1 MHSCLR
7 LAGMGLTRRLG
18 VGGALRARVNDRQ
31 FGGDFGVS
39 LAVNPISQVERHAAE
54 GEYGR
59 RGPRYE
65 A

>member
-1 MHSCLR
+1 MYWCPR
-7 LAGMGLTRRLG
+7 LAGVSLTRRLG
-18 VGGALRARVNDRQ
+18 VGGGLRARVNNRQ
-31 FGGDFGVS
+31 FGGNFGVS